1 MVLLVLVLVLLVV
14 VLAWSYAVHVQRHY
28 CGISRWIKALSSL
41 NFVFI
46 YFSKI
51 NYQQKK
57 PIVVM
62 SLEMVSSLR
71 GCSYEGRLSRSAEL
85 HSTTRLDWRNKR
97 IPKRFLR
104 FDCLDYSI
112 LNRGKQP
119 SFSFSLTNAGAVDSN
134 QRWPF
139 SERRRLDSFIKFP
152 PVFLVSLPW
161 PPPTAG
167 KRNYGEQKQTLRPC
181 PKRTWVLGQRTVDLL
196 TVTLLA
202 SLGTVPN
209 LKS

>member
-1 MVLLVLVLVLLVV
+1 MKDVSLDLLNCTPPQD
-14 VLAWSYAVHVQRHY
+14 STGGTRE
-28 CGISRWIKALSSL
+28 SRNASVDS
-41 NFVFI
+41 
-46 YFSKI
+46 
-51 NYQQKK
+51 
-57 PIVVM
+57 IVWTI
-62 SLEMVSSLR
+62 R
-71 GCSYEGRLSRSAEL
+71 
-85 HSTTRLDWRNKR
+85 
-97 IPKRFLR
+97 
-104 FDCLDYSI
+104 

-119 SFSFSLTNAGAVDSN
+119 SFSFSLTNAGAIDSN

-139 SERRRLDSFIKFP
+139 SERRRLDSFIKIP

-209 LKS
+209 PKS